1 MQEQIER
8 VIFVPKERIILVP
21 KEFVEEFEKEFEEEL
36 KKLSPEYKLPDGYK
50 QQVLGKFVDVAQDE
64 YKNKYKKITY
74 DDLINLYNEVFENQS
89 NGSSKRQLSP
99 AAKALRKIL
108 ERYYYQDGVYIP
120 KESVDRSRLRF
131 SPGITSQSG
140 TISASVGVG
149 FITPYHSLES
159 TVGFSN
165 NGLDLSMKYG
175 DRGVGEVSIGT
186 AIGGNPAVSV
196 GINSLNFS
204 FNNKGLYASLGPV
217 KWDGGISLSS
227 LPKSPLEL
235 VPAVISGIQEVNSRE
250 PNNFIEGASLF
261 LQGTVNS
268 IFGAIAEFADE
279 IRYLFSRPTKYNQE
293 ELLLR
298 VFQAIHSANKGNF
311 RESEHIIQSIKSS
324 DNVNPFIKAYLML
337 VELEHWE
344 KRVRPFSSLTTALD
358 FMFNRHMP
366 GQIRSQIEEYKKFFL
381 DNQSNFGNLDNE
393 QKEKYIIGMFL
404 FLLEGFNKLSQ
415 RQKLDANE
423 DVQLRSVVSYLSS
436 YESFSDLGDYPYLVS
451 LLLSLDQMLGGGVI
465 TNPGAIYRKLVDQ
478 SNKFNE
484 KYKTAFQQLRYDI
497 VGFSTFFYGL
507 YSDQEIIHRV
517 QLEYGFSDFI
527 RPIGIKTTL
536 QRMKENLQRMREK
549 IEASKQIQLEIMK
562 LIEQGNFEDAKKKLE
577 SIEEMQMLDLPGY
590 RSIYLIWAYLKFSK
604 SLDENK
610 INQIYRAIY
619 LDILQISNINDSS
632 VDPNIDKQK
641 FPNQLQAFLQYVAP
655 LPVTKVTTS
664 QINTNQMNI
673 TVETLKKA
681 RLIALGKDESLPK
694 EDLDKIIKSL
704 QEKSGGDLEKAF
716 LMYGEKGKILYEN
729 YLTMQKIYRS
739 IDGWKYLA
747 AMVMLSSNKD

>member
-8 VIFVPKERIILVP
+8 VIFVPKE
-21 KEFVEEFEKEFEEEL
+21 FVEEFEKELERLLPEYGLGDKYKQGVL
-36 KKLSPEYKLPDGYK
+36 KKFNQNGNGYWI
-50 QQVLGKFVDVAQDE
+50 E
-64 YKNKYKKITY
+64 SY
-74 DDLINLYNEVFENQS
+74 DLINLYNEVFQS
-89 NGSSKRQLSP
+89 NGSSERQLGP

-149 FITPYHSLES
+149 LITPYHSLES

-175 DRGVGEVSIGT
+175 DSGVGEVSIGT
-186 AIGGNPAVSV
+186 TIGDNPGVSV

-204 FNNKGLYASLGPV
+204 FNNKGIYASLGPV
-217 KWDGGISLSS
+217 KWDGGISLSP

-261 LQGTVNS
+261 LQGTVNG

-279 IRYLFSRPTKYNQE
+279 IRYLFSGPTKYNQE

-344 KRVRPFSSLTTALD
+344 KRVKPFSSLTTAFD
-358 FMFNRHMP
+358 FIFNGHMP

-381 DNQSNFGNLDNE
+381 DNQSNFGNLKDE

-423 DVQLRSVVSYLSS
+423 DAQLRSVVSYLP

-451 LLLSLDQMLGGGVI
+451 LLLSLDQMLGGRVI
-465 TNPGAIYRKLVDQ
+465 TNPNAIDLTLIDQ
-478 SNKFNE
+478 SNKSNKFNE
-484 KYKTAFQQLRYDI
+484 KYKTSFQQLRYDI

-536 QRMKENLQRMREK
+536 QRIKEKR
-549 IEASKQIQLEIMK
+549 EASKQIQLEVMK

-577 SIEEMQMLDLPGY
+577 SIQEMQMFDSPGY
-590 RSIYLIWAYLKFSK
+590 RSIYLIWAYLK
-604 SLDENK
+604 NR
-610 INQIYRAIY
+610 INQINYIY
-619 LDILQISNINDSS
+619 QVVDWDIRQISNID
-632 VDPNIDKQK
+632 DPNIDEQK
-641 FPNQLQAFLQYVAP
+641 FSIQLQAFLQYVAP

-664 QINTNQMNI
+664 EINTNQINI

-681 RLIALGKDESLPK
+681 RSIALGKDESLPK

>member
-1 MQEQIER
+1 MMQEQIER
-8 VIFVPKERIILVP
+8 GIFVPKEGVIFVP
-21 KEFVEEFEKEFEEEL
+21 KEFVEEFEKELERL
-36 KKLSPEYKLPDGYK
+36 LPEYKLG
-50 QQVLGKFVDVAQDE
+50 DE
-64 YKNKYKKITY
+64 YKQGVLEKFNQNGNGYWIESY
-74 DDLINLYNEVFENQS
+74 DLINLHNEVFQS
-89 NGSSKRQLSP
+89 NGSSERQLGP
-99 AAKALRKIL
+99 AARALRKIL
-108 ERYYYQDGVYIP
+108 ERYYYKDGVYIP

-131 SPGITSQSG
+131 SPSITSQSG
-140 TISASVGVG
+140 TMSASVGVG
-149 FITPYHSLES
+149 FITPYYSLES

-175 DRGVGEVSIGT
+175 DNGVGEVSIGT
-186 AIGGNPAVSV
+186 TIGGNPGVSV

-204 FNNKGLYASLGPV
+204 FNNKGIYASLGPV
-217 KWDGGISLSS
+217 KWDGGISLSP

-235 VPAVISGIQEVNSRE
+235 IPAVISGIQEVNSRE

-261 LQGTVNS
+261 LQGTVNG

-279 IRYLFSRPTKYNQE
+279 IRYLFSGPTKYNQE

-344 KRVRPFSSLTTALD
+344 KRVRPFSSLTTAFD
-358 FMFNRHMP
+358 FIFNGHIP

-381 DNQSNFGNLDNE
+381 DNRSNFGKLDNE

-404 FLLEGFNKLSQ
+404 FLLEGFNKLYQ

-423 DVQLRSVVSYLSS
+423 DAQLRSVVSYLSSS

-451 LLLSLDQMLGGGVI
+451 LLLNLDQMLGGRVI
-465 TNPGAIYRKLVDQ
+465 TNPNAIYRKFINQ
-478 SNKFNE
+478 SNKSNKFNE

-497 VGFSTFFYGL
+497 VGLSTFFYDL

-517 QLEYGFSDFI
+517 QLEYGFSDFV
-527 RPIGIKTTL
+527 RPIGTKTTL
-536 QRMKENLQRMREK
+536 QRIKEKR
-549 IEASKQIQLEIMK
+549 EASKQIQLEIME
-562 LIEQGNFEDAKKKLE
+562 LIQQGNFEDAKKKLE
-577 SIEEMQMLDLPGY
+577 SIQEMQMFDSPGY
-590 RSIYLIWAYLKFSK
+590 RSIYWIWLYLKFSK
-604 SLDENK
+604 SSLDENE
-610 INQIYRAIY
+610 INQIYRFIG
-619 LDILQISNINDSS
+619 LDIYEILKID
-632 VDPNIDKQK
+632 DPNIDEQK
-641 FPNQLQAFLQYVAP
+641 FSDQLQAFLQYVAP
-655 LPVTKVTTS
+655 PPATKVTTS
-664 QINTNQMNI
+664 QINTNQINI

-681 RLIALGKDESLPK
+681 RLIALGKDESLSK

-704 QEKSGGDLEKAF
+704 QEKSEGDLEKAF

-729 YLTMQKIYRS
+729 YLVMQKIYRS
-739 IDGWKYLA
+739 MDGWRYLA

>member
-1 MQEQIER
+1 MMQEQIER
-8 VIFVPKERIILVP
+8 EILIQRGIFVP
-21 KEFVEEFEKEFEEEL
+21 KEFVEEFEKELERL
-36 KKLSPEYKLPDGYK
+36 LPEYGLR
-50 QQVLGKFVDVAQDE
+50 DE
-64 YKNKYKKITY
+64 YKQRVLKKFVQNNNGYWIGY
-74 DDLINLYNEVFENQS
+74 NNLINLYNEVFENQS
-89 NGSSKRQLSP
+89 NGSSERRLGP
-99 AAKALRKIL
+99 AARALRKIL

-149 FITPYHSLES
+149 FITPYYSLES

-175 DRGVGEVSIGT
+175 DSGVGEVSIGT
-186 AIGGNPAVSV
+186 TIGDNPGVSA
-196 GINSLNFS
+196 GINSLNFA

-235 VPAVISGIQEVNSRE
+235 VPAVISGFQEVNTRE
-250 PNNFIEGASLF
+250 PNNFVEGALLF
-261 LQGTVNS
+261 LQGAVNG

-279 IRYLFSRPTKYNQE
+279 IRYLFSGPTKYNQE

-311 RESEHIIQSIKSS
+311 RESEHIIQSIKNS

-358 FMFNRHMP
+358 FIFNGHMP

-381 DNQSNFGNLDNE
+381 DNQSNFGNLKDQ

-436 YESFSDLGDYPYLVS
+436 SYESFSDLGDYPYLVS
-451 LLLSLDQMLGGGVI
+451 LLLNLDQMLGGRII
-465 TNPGAIYRKLVDQ
+465 TNPNAIYEKLIDQ
-478 SNKFNE
+478 SNESNKFNE

-507 YSDQEIIHRV
+507 YSDQEIIHRA

-527 RPIGIKTTL
+527 RPIGIKTT
-536 QRMKENLQRMREK
+536 LQRMREK

-577 SIEEMQMLDLPGY
+577 SIEEMEMLDLPGY

-632 VDPNIDKQK
+632 IDLNIDKQK
-641 FPNQLQAFLQYVAP
+641 FSNQLQAFLQYVAP
-655 LPVTKVTTS
+655 LPVTKLTTS
-664 QINTNQMNI
+664 QINTNQINI

-681 RLIALGKDESLPK
+681 RSIALGKDESLPK

-716 LMYGEKGKILYEN
+716 LMHGEKGKILYEN

-739 IDGWKYLA
+739 MDGWKYLA

>member
-1 MQEQIER
+1 MMQEQILYEAQTG
-8 VIFVPKERIILVP
+8 ILVP
-21 KEFVEEFEKEFEEEL
+21 KEFKEEFEKELERL
-36 KKLSPEYKLPDGYK
+36 LPEYGLGDGYK
-50 QQVLGKFVDVAQDE
+50 QGVLKKFVQNNNG
-64 YKNKYKKITY
+64 YWIKY
-74 DDLINLYNEVFENQS
+74 DDLINLYNEVFEIRS
-89 NGSSKRQLSP
+89 NGSSERQLSP

-149 FITPYHSLES
+149 LITPYYSLES

-165 NGLDLSMKYG
+165 NGSDLAMKYG

-186 AIGGNPAVSV
+186 TIGDNPGVSV

-217 KWDGGISLSS
+217 KWDRGISLSP

-235 VPAVISGIQEVNSRE
+235 VPAVISGIQEVNSKE
-250 PNNFIEGASLF
+250 PNDFIEGASLF
-261 LQGTVNS
+261 LQGIVNG
-268 IFGAIAEFADE
+268 IFGGIAEFADE
-279 IRYLFSRPTKYNQE
+279 IRYLFSGPTKYNQE

-311 RESEHIIQSIKSS
+311 RESEHIIQSIKNS

-344 KRVRPFSSLTTALD
+344 KRVRLFSSLTTALD
-358 FMFNRHMP
+358 FIFNGHMP

-381 DNQSNFGNLDNE
+381 DNQSNFGNLKEDE
-393 QKEKYIIGMFL
+393 QKKEKYIIGMFL

-415 RQKLDANE
+415 RQKLDADK
-423 DVQLRSVVSYLSS
+423 DVQLRSVVSYLSSS

-451 LLLSLDQMLGGGVI
+451 LLLNLDQMLGGGVI
-465 TNPGAIYRKLVDQ
+465 TNPNAICLILIDQ
-478 SNKFNE
+478 SNESNKLNE

-497 VGFSTFFYGL
+497 VGLSTFFYGL

-536 QRMKENLQRMREK
+536 QRIKEKREALK
-549 IEASKQIQLEIMK
+549 QKLEASKQIQLEVMK

-577 SIEEMQMLDLPGY
+577 SIEEMQMFDSPGY
-590 RSIYLIWAYLKFSK
+590 RSIYWIWLYLKFSK
-604 SLDENK
+604 SSLDENR
-610 INQIYRAIY
+610 INEIKHEIYQAIGW
-619 LDILQISNINDSS
+619 DIRQISNIN
-632 VDPNIDKQK
+632 DPNIDKQK
-641 FPNQLQAFLQYVAP
+641 FSDQLQAFLQYVAP
-655 LPVTKVTTS
+655 PPVTKVTTS
-664 QINTNQMNI
+664 QINTNEINI